1 MGLHDGSASSAALAE
16 RLGLPV
22 LAVIDAGAMAQTF
35 GAIALGLKLYRP
47 GLDFAGVI
55 AKPTRDEIAE
65 ADHHA
70 NGHADGH
77 DANGHE
83 VDESESAGQ
92 ISH

>member
-1 MGLHDGSASSAALAE
+1 MRSSPSLSTCSARRSRRHHTDAHGVVEKGAGVSRMRALAS
-16 RLGLPV
+16 RW
-22 LAVIDAGAMAQTF
+22 F
-35 GAIALGLKLYRP
+35 
-47 GLDFAGVI
+47 FAGVI